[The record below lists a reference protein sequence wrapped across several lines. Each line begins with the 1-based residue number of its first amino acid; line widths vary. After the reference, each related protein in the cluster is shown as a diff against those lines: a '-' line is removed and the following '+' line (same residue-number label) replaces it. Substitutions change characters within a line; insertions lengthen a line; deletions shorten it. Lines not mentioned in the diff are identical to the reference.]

1 MGFVALFALIVA
13 LVLLGICLAFG
24 VIAGAFLALL
34 LGVGVISTSCLIGLR
49 TRRPAAAVRALL
61 FQCGSLSGIPM
72 GILCAW
78 ALRSFMSQEAGPDG
92 KTILSGAMGGLLAG
106 LFSAWCVDLILKQLQ
121 KRAASLLQDT
131 FSSPD

>member
-1 MGFVALFALIVA
+1 MGFVALLALIVA

-24 VIAGAFLALL
+24 VIAGASLALL

-49 TRRPAAAVRALL
+49 TRRPSAAVRAFL
-61 FQCGSLSGIPM
+61 FQCCGLSGIPI

-78 ALRSFMSQEAGPDG
+78 ALRSFWSQEAWLDG
-92 KTILSGAMGGLLAG
+92 KTALSGAIGGLLAG

-121 KRAASLLQDT
+121 ERVTAHLKNTFAS
-131 FSSPD
+131 PH